1 MIYWFS
7 GTGNSARVAKVLAE
21 RLGKQESKMEKALL
35 EIEDLKSLN
44 SIGFIFPVYGWGL
57 PLAVEQW
64 IDRLPSLPGGFTAQQ
79 ALYVYSVLTCGDD
92 IGRTDALLRQ
102 RLAAKGWPLQ
112 AVFSVQ
118 MRNTYV
124 CLPGF
129 DTDQP
134 DLVETK
140 EKVLQER
147 LKAVRGAMTQSEFAT
162 RLRTPLTT
170 LGRYERGANMPDL
183 AFIINVCT
191 IFDVSPEWLL
201 FGRGVMREQSKEYP
215 SSGCGCRQCPLV
227 LKELD
232 EERTERR
239 ELSVENRQLYAENRK
254 LLQENG
260 RLREELARLRP
271 FSLGAG

>member
-1 MIYWFS
+1 MVRPA
-7 GTGNSARVAKVLAE
+7 GE
-21 RLGKQESKMEKALL
+21 KQRGCGLWMHAA
-35 EIEDLKSLN
+35 
-44 SIGFIFPVYGWGL
+44 YGII
-57 PLAVEQW
+57 A
-64 IDRLPSLPGGFTAQQ
+64 
-79 ALYVYSVLTCGDD
+79 
-92 IGRTDALLRQ
+92 
-102 RLAAKGWPLQ
+102 
-112 AVFSVQ
+112 
-118 MRNTYV
+118 
-124 CLPGF
+124 
-129 DTDQP
+129 
-134 DLVETK
+134 
-140 EKVLQER
+140 ER

>member
-1 MIYWFS
+1 M
-7 GTGNSARVAKVLAE
+7 
-21 RLGKQESKMEKALL
+21 ES
-35 EIEDLKSLN
+35 
-44 SIGFIFPVYGWGL
+44 
-57 PLAVEQW
+57 
-64 IDRLPSLPGGFTAQQ
+64 
-79 ALYVYSVLTCGDD
+79 
-92 IGRTDALLRQ
+92 
-102 RLAAKGWPLQ
+102 
-112 AVFSVQ
+112 
-118 MRNTYV
+118 
-124 CLPGF
+124 
-129 DTDQP
+129 
-134 DLVETK
+134 
-140 EKVLQER
+140 LQER

-271 FSLGAG
+271 FSLGAGRGGAFGWPGGPRRFPPHGTVPAKLSHREPSPPSAVEGGDFSRVRRHMGPSISGAGKTLIAEAGHGVRIPFAGACGRWIFSGSCAGCLSGRESGDSG

>member
-1 MIYWFS
+1 M
-7 GTGNSARVAKVLAE
+7 
-21 RLGKQESKMEKALL
+21 ES
-35 EIEDLKSLN
+35 
-44 SIGFIFPVYGWGL
+44 
-57 PLAVEQW
+57 
-64 IDRLPSLPGGFTAQQ
+64 
-79 ALYVYSVLTCGDD
+79 
-92 IGRTDALLRQ
+92 
-102 RLAAKGWPLQ
+102 
-112 AVFSVQ
+112 
-118 MRNTYV
+118 
-124 CLPGF
+124 
-129 DTDQP
+129 
-134 DLVETK
+134 
-140 EKVLQER
+140 LQER

-239 ELSVENRQLYAENRK
+239 ELSVVNRQLYAENRK

>member
-1 MIYWFS
+1 M
-7 GTGNSARVAKVLAE
+7 
-21 RLGKQESKMEKALL
+21 ES
-35 EIEDLKSLN
+35 
-44 SIGFIFPVYGWGL
+44 
-57 PLAVEQW
+57 
-64 IDRLPSLPGGFTAQQ
+64 
-79 ALYVYSVLTCGDD
+79 
-92 IGRTDALLRQ
+92 
-102 RLAAKGWPLQ
+102 
-112 AVFSVQ
+112 
-118 MRNTYV
+118 
-124 CLPGF
+124 
-129 DTDQP
+129 
-134 DLVETK
+134 
-140 EKVLQER
+140 LQER

-215 SSGCGCRQCPLV
+215 SSGCGCRQGPLV

>member
-1 MIYWFS
+1 MVRPAGEKQRGCGLWMHAAYGIIA
-7 GTGNSARVAKVLAE
+7 GTAE
-21 RLGKQESKMEKALL
+21 
-35 EIEDLKSLN
+35 
-44 SIGFIFPVYGWGL
+44 
-57 PLAVEQW
+57 
-64 IDRLPSLPGGFTAQQ
+64 
-79 ALYVYSVLTCGDD
+79 
-92 IGRTDALLRQ
+92 GRTGRHDTERICHTSADA
-102 RLAAKGWPLQ
+102 AHHAW
-112 AVFSVQ
+112 
-118 MRNTYV
+118 
-124 CLPGF
+124 
-129 DTDQP
+129 
-134 DLVETK
+134 E
-140 EKVLQER
+140 
-147 LKAVRGAMTQSEFAT
+147 
-162 RLRTPLTT
+162 
-170 LGRYERGANMPDL
+170 

>member
-1 MIYWFS
+1 M
-7 GTGNSARVAKVLAE
+7 
-21 RLGKQESKMEKALL
+21 ES
-35 EIEDLKSLN
+35 
-44 SIGFIFPVYGWGL
+44 
-57 PLAVEQW
+57 
-64 IDRLPSLPGGFTAQQ
+64 
-79 ALYVYSVLTCGDD
+79 
-92 IGRTDALLRQ
+92 
-102 RLAAKGWPLQ
+102 
-112 AVFSVQ
+112 
-118 MRNTYV
+118 
-124 CLPGF
+124 
-129 DTDQP
+129 
-134 DLVETK
+134 
-140 EKVLQER
+140 LQER

-260 RLREELARLRP
+260 RLREESALFPRSGLRRRFRMARRP
-271 FSLGAG
+271 EAFSTTRDCAREAFPSGAVPAQRRRRRGLFPCPKAYGAFDLWSGQNHSSRRQATE

>member
-1 MIYWFS
+1 M
-7 GTGNSARVAKVLAE
+7 
-21 RLGKQESKMEKALL
+21 ES
-35 EIEDLKSLN
+35 
-44 SIGFIFPVYGWGL
+44 
-57 PLAVEQW
+57 
-64 IDRLPSLPGGFTAQQ
+64 
-79 ALYVYSVLTCGDD
+79 
-92 IGRTDALLRQ
+92 
-102 RLAAKGWPLQ
+102 
-112 AVFSVQ
+112 
-118 MRNTYV
+118 
-124 CLPGF
+124 
-129 DTDQP
+129 
-134 DLVETK
+134 
-140 EKVLQER
+140 LQER

-191 IFDVSPEWLL
+191 IFDVSPELVAVRARCNARAVKGISLL
-201 FGRGVMREQSKEYP
+201 QDVAAASAR
-215 SSGCGCRQCPLV
+215 LV

-271 FSLGAG
+271 LFPRSGLRRRFRMARRPEAFSTTRDCAREASDREPSPPRAVEGGGFSVSEGIWGLQSLERAKHSSRRQATE

>member
-1 MIYWFS
+1 M
-7 GTGNSARVAKVLAE
+7 
-21 RLGKQESKMEKALL
+21 ES
-35 EIEDLKSLN
+35 
-44 SIGFIFPVYGWGL
+44 
-57 PLAVEQW
+57 
-64 IDRLPSLPGGFTAQQ
+64 
-79 ALYVYSVLTCGDD
+79 
-92 IGRTDALLRQ
+92 
-102 RLAAKGWPLQ
+102 
-112 AVFSVQ
+112 
-118 MRNTYV
+118 
-124 CLPGF
+124 
-129 DTDQP
+129 
-134 DLVETK
+134 
-140 EKVLQER
+140 LQER
-147 LKAVRGAMTQSEFAT
+147 LQAV
-162 RLRTPLTT
+162 
-170 LGRYERGANMPDL
+170 RGANMPDL

>member
-1 MIYWFS
+1 MEFS
-7 GTGNSARVAKVLAE
+7 GRIRQRRSDCALPE
-21 RLGKQESKMEKALL
+21 ESKGAAGFGCTLPME
-35 EIEDLKSLN
+35 S
-44 SIGFIFPVYGWGL
+44 
-57 PLAVEQW
+57 
-64 IDRLPSLPGGFTAQQ
+64 
-79 ALYVYSVLTCGDD
+79 
-92 IGRTDALLRQ
+92 
-102 RLAAKGWPLQ
+102 
-112 AVFSVQ
+112 
-118 MRNTYV
+118 
-124 CLPGF
+124 
-129 DTDQP
+129 
-134 DLVETK
+134 
-140 EKVLQER
+140 LQER

-227 LKELD
+227 LNELD

>member
-1 MIYWFS
+1 MVRPAGEKQRGCGLWMHAAYGIIA
-7 GTGNSARVAKVLAE
+7 GTAE
-21 RLGKQESKMEKALL
+21 
-35 EIEDLKSLN
+35 
-44 SIGFIFPVYGWGL
+44 
-57 PLAVEQW
+57 
-64 IDRLPSLPGGFTAQQ
+64 
-79 ALYVYSVLTCGDD
+79 
-92 IGRTDALLRQ
+92 GRTGRH
-102 RLAAKGWPLQ
+102 
-112 AVFSVQ
+112 
-118 MRNTYV
+118 
-124 CLPGF
+124 
-129 DTDQP
+129 DT
-134 DLVETK
+134 
-140 EKVLQER
+140 ER
-147 LKAVRGAMTQSEFAT
+147 ICHTS
-162 RLRTPLTT
+162 
-170 LGRYERGANMPDL
+170 

>member
-1 MIYWFS
+1 M
-7 GTGNSARVAKVLAE
+7 
-21 RLGKQESKMEKALL
+21 ES
-35 EIEDLKSLN
+35 
-44 SIGFIFPVYGWGL
+44 
-57 PLAVEQW
+57 
-64 IDRLPSLPGGFTAQQ
+64 
-79 ALYVYSVLTCGDD
+79 
-92 IGRTDALLRQ
+92 
-102 RLAAKGWPLQ
+102 
-112 AVFSVQ
+112 
-118 MRNTYV
+118 
-124 CLPGF
+124 
-129 DTDQP
+129 
-134 DLVETK
+134 
-140 EKVLQER
+140 LQER

-239 ELSVENRQLYAENRK
+239 ELSVENRQLYAENRFRMARRP
-254 LLQENG
+254 EAFSTT
-260 RLREELARLRP
+260 RDCAREAFP
-271 FSLGAG
+271 SGAVPAQRRRRRGLFPCPKAYGAFDLWSVQHHLSRRQATG

>member
-1 MIYWFS
+1 M
-7 GTGNSARVAKVLAE
+7 
-21 RLGKQESKMEKALL
+21 ES
-35 EIEDLKSLN
+35 
-44 SIGFIFPVYGWGL
+44 
-57 PLAVEQW
+57 
-64 IDRLPSLPGGFTAQQ
+64 
-79 ALYVYSVLTCGDD
+79 
-92 IGRTDALLRQ
+92 
-102 RLAAKGWPLQ
+102 
-112 AVFSVQ
+112 
-118 MRNTYV
+118 
-124 CLPGF
+124 
-129 DTDQP
+129 
-134 DLVETK
+134 
-140 EKVLQER
+140 LQER

-239 ELSVENRQLYAENRK
+239 ELSVENRQLYCRK
-254 LLQENG
+254 
-260 RLREELARLRP
+260 P
-271 FSLGAG
+271 

>member
-1 MIYWFS
+1 M
-7 GTGNSARVAKVLAE
+7 
-21 RLGKQESKMEKALL
+21 ES
-35 EIEDLKSLN
+35 
-44 SIGFIFPVYGWGL
+44 
-57 PLAVEQW
+57 
-64 IDRLPSLPGGFTAQQ
+64 
-79 ALYVYSVLTCGDD
+79 
-92 IGRTDALLRQ
+92 
-102 RLAAKGWPLQ
+102 
-112 AVFSVQ
+112 
-118 MRNTYV
+118 
-124 CLPGF
+124 
-129 DTDQP
+129 
-134 DLVETK
+134 
-140 EKVLQER
+140 LQER

-254 LLQENG
+254 ENG